1 MIGITGHNSARE
13 KTAGQVRSYRLHAPS
28 PPLQR
33 SHPAIIYAGPK
44 QCARFGA
51 RGSAARASHRIAAA
65 TLSDQETRADR
76 APVFIRR
83 CSFRPS
89 PRIFLEG
96 TTFAAS
102 HRSESV
108 MRRIPRDRRASRT
121 PRPLPRVALR
131 RCARPANSAPPTL
144 GRACA
149 RVRITVRYPLPH
161 RVQPTRHAEA
171 SALSRA
177 RARVRVR
184 VRDDCRPRA
193 CVCLCRGYYIPM
205 DCRCQ
210 SSTLWLRT
218 RKDAVARQILS
229 RASVN
234 GRLCVIRDR
243 LRRVRHASAL
253 SRCEGDS

>member
-1 MIGITGHNSARE
+1 MIGIAGHNSARE

-33 SHPAIIYAGPK
+33 SHPAILYAGPK

-102 HRSESV
+102 HRNESV

-131 RCARPANSAPPTL
+131 RCARPANSAPPPSVAHALEFESLFDILCPTECSPQDMQ
-144 GRACA
+144 RPA
-149 RVRITVRYPLPH
+149 R
-161 RVQPTRHAEA
+161 
-171 SALSRA
+171 S
-177 RARVRVR
+177 RVRVR
-184 VRDDCRPRA
+184 V
-193 CVCLCRGYYIPM
+193 CVCVCVMIAGLERVFVYVVGTTS
-205 DCRCQ
+205 RW
-210 SSTLWLRT
+210 TA
-218 RKDAVARQILS
+218 DAN
-229 RASVN
+229 RAHSGF
-234 GRLCVIRDR
+234 GRERMQLLDKY
-243 LRRVRHASAL
+243 
-253 SRCEGDS
+253 